1 MNELDNWGGQLFRAG
16 SSPCWRDSGCHIL
29 RYPVGVTDM
38 DDIQFKR
45 VMLNL
50 AALLV
55 VGIFLTSLLKHYL

>member
-1 MNELDNWGGQLFRAG
+1 
-16 SSPCWRDSGCHIL
+16 
-29 RYPVGVTDM
+29 M

-55 VGIFLTSLLKHYL
+55 VGIFLTSLLKHYRNSPTCGAVSLEVVKRYIQEQKNV